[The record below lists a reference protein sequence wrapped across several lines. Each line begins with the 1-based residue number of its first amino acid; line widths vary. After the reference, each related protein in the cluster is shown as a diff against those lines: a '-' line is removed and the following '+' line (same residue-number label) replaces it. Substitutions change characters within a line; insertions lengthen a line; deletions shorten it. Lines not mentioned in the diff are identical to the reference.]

1 MFTELLPVLGQYN
14 TCLIIGISE
23 DIINNM
29 TVRCN

>member
-1 MFTELLPVLGQYN
+1 MFTELFPVLGLHN